1 MAKKK
6 LEIAVPDEIVLNK
19 IYVIRGE
26 KVMIDRDLAELYGVE
41 TKYLKRQVRRNE
53 NRFPE
58 DFMFQLDESEFKEW
72 RSQFVTSNSPDAMG
86 LRYAPYVFTEQGV
99 AQLSSVL
106 NSERAIAVNIQIIRL
121 FTRMRKM
128 ILTHQ
133 EFFAQLEQMRKKVAG
148 QDERIDLI
156 FEYLGKLEDD
166 QQEEPEPEK
175 PRKKIGFR
183 RGDEE

>member
-41 TKYLKRQVRRNE
+41 TKVLKQAVRRNL

-58 DFMFQLDESEFKEW
+58 DFMFEMDKDEFQNW
-72 RSQFVTSNSPDAMG
+72 RSQFVTSNSSDAMG
-86 LRYAPYVFTEQGV
+86 LRYAPFCFTEQGV
-99 AQLSSVL
+99 TMLSCVL
-106 NSERAIAVNIQIIRL
+106 NSDRAIAVNIQIMRL

-133 EFFAQLEQMRKKVAG
+133 EILSQLEQVRQKMTG

-156 FEYLGKLEDD
+156 FEYLDKLEDD